1 MTSQAVLFEGTKEA
15 KEQTVEILKDCL
27 QNVAPF
33 VGVIA
38 GALSFPAPDNHLS
51 SVVISLSLDFRD
63 TWKNSIFENS
73 RYMKF
78 MLDQDGTLKQISGR
92 YKFRKRKVKDL
103 QHLKDTLTKFVKENS
118 ETIV

>member
-1 MTSQAVLFEGTKEA
+1 MDMQDRRMYMLFEGTKEA
-15 KEQTVEILKDCL
+15 KDQTVKRLKDCL

-38 GALSFPAPDNHLS
+38 GAL
-51 SVVISLSLDFRD
+51 
-63 TWKNSIFENS
+63 WKNSIFENS

-78 MLDQDGTLKQISGR
+78 MLDQDGTLKQISGM
-92 YKFRKRKVKDL
+92 YKFRKRKVKDI

-118 ETIV
+118 